1 MFHQI
6 VLPNCLLVILSVYIN
21 EVWGGFMGLEGLT
34 HPLLPYYNKL
44 GNIVKT
50 VIKAPTLVQSCT
62 NVPPCYCSVRAFF
75 WAFPPPRIFSKQ
87 SCSY

>member
-21 EVWGGFMGLEGLT
+21 EVRGGFMGLEGLT
-34 HPLLPYYNKL
+34 HPLLPYYNKKKPKL

-50 VIKAPTLVQSCT
+50 VIKAPTLVI
-62 NVPPCYCSVRAFF
+62 VV
-75 WAFPPPRIFSKQ
+75 
-87 SCSY
+87 